1 MIGAVV
7 RDAELVFARDLPERQ
22 PHEDDVVFEMEAT
35 CISRL
40 DLQIARGGF
49 PSRPPAPYIPGLD
62 GAGRVIS
69 GLRTHPPGTRVWIRG
84 EGVGTTRDGCCAE
97 RVIVPE
103 GALHDLRE
111 DVDAV
116 TAATFFVP
124 CAASYA
130 ALHDVG
136 RLQAGESVGVRGAAG
151 AVGQVAVQMALAGG
165 AREVIAIVAAADRTQ
180 AVPRGARIVVAAGP
194 DEIAAELS
202 GAEIDLL
209 VDTVAGPGLA
219 ACLPAMRVGG
229 RIVLVGYVGGERLEL
244 RTTELLV
251 RDVSLLPVNN
261 FRRTQAAVLR
271 SREWLDAL
279 ECGELFL
286 PTSAYPVERLAE
298 ATTAVVGSP
307 SPGRVAVLFRQPLSA

>member
-7 RDAELVFARDLPERQ
+7 RDAELVLARDLPEHQ
-22 PHEDDVVFEMEAT
+22 PHEDDVVVEMEAA
-35 CISRL
+35 CVSRL
-40 DLQIARGGF
+40 DLQIARRGF
-49 PSRPPAPYIPGLD
+49 PLRPPAPYIPGLD
-62 GAGRVIS
+62 GVGRVIS
-69 GLRTHPPGTRVWIRG
+69 GSRAHPPGTRVWIRG

-116 TAATFFVP
+116 MAATFFVP
-124 CAASYA
+124 CATAYA

-151 AVGQVAVQMALAGG
+151 AVGQVVVQMALAGG
-165 AREVIAIVAAADRTQ
+165 AREVIGIVASADRAQ
-180 AVPRGARIVVAAGP
+180 AVPRGARVVVAAGP

-202 GAEIDLL
+202 GEAIDLL

-219 ACLPAMRVGG
+219 ACLSAMRAGG
-229 RIVLVGYVGGERLEL
+229 RIVLVGYVGGDRLEL
-244 RTTELLV
+244 RATALLV
-251 RDVSLLPVNN
+251 RDVSLLPVNGI
-261 FRRTQAAVLR
+261 RRTQDAVPR

-279 ECGELFL
+279 ARGELFL
-286 PTSAYPVERLAE
+286 PTSAYPVERLDE
-298 ATTAVVGSP
+298 ATKAIVGSP
-307 SPGRVAVLFRQPLSA
+307 SPGRVAILFR